1 MNEKKLRIIPKHRDI
16 DFERLADALLDLV
29 DTLSPQT
36 KAELGMRGAELRK
49 QIETDLKQK
58 GGSAA

>member
-1 MNEKKLRIIPKHRDI
+1 MNEKKLRIIPKRRDI

-29 DTLSPQT
+29 GILNPDE
-36 KAELGMRGAELRK
+36 KAEFAARGAELRK
-49 QIETDLKQK
+49 QIEIDLKQK